1 MPTLDQTRFGT
12 LDYAES
18 DVFTFAEG
26 LIGFSH
32 CQHFIL
38 VQTQA
43 KGSFRWL
50 QSLEEPKLAF
60 LVVDPTDYV
69 RGYALEIE
77 DEEADRLAIGPDT
90 ATLVL
95 TTASIPPSRPQ
106 DMTINLA
113 GPIVINAEARL
124 GRQMIVDSEACP
136 AKHRVFSGGEELAQ
150 AA

>member
-1 MPTLDQTRFGT
+1 MPTLDHTRFGSLEYSKT
-12 LDYAES
+12 
-18 DVFTFAEG
+18 DVFNFSEG

-32 CQHFIL
+32 CQNFIF
-38 VQTQA
+38 VQTQS

-50 QSLEEPKLAF
+50 QSIEEPTLAF
-60 LVVDPTDYV
+60 LVVDPADYV

-77 DEEADRLAIGPDT
+77 DEEAVSLKIGPDT

-113 GPIVINAEARL
+113 GPIVINVDARL
-124 GRQMIVDSEACP
+124 GRQLIVDSEACP
-136 AKHRVFSGGEELAQ
+136 PRHRVFDDGEQMAK

>member
-1 MPTLDQTRFGT
+1 MPTLDHTRFGT
-12 LDYAES
+12 LDYAEA
-18 DVFTFAEG
+18 DVFTFTEG
-26 LIGFSH
+26 LIGFAH
-32 CQHFIL
+32 CRQFIF

-50 QSLEEPKLAF
+50 QSLDEPKLAF
-60 LVVDPTDYV
+60 LVVDPADYV

-77 DEEADRLAIGPDT
+77 DEEALSLGIGPDT
-90 ATLVL
+90 ATLVF

-124 GRQMIVDSEACP
+124 GRQLIVDNEACP
-136 AKHRVFSGGEELAQ
+136 TKHRVFDDGEQ
-150 AA
+150 MVRAA